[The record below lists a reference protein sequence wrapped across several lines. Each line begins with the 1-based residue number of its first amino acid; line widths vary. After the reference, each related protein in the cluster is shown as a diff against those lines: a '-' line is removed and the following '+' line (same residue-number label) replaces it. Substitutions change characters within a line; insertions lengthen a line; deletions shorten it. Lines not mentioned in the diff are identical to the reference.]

1 MATDQQ
7 GQAYI
12 PHMHEQTTRA
22 AANRKPQNRAP
33 NYGPRGSPPH
43 PIDTAARRPDE
54 DNMELRIARL
64 EGYADECRRDIRTVD
79 VLLAKIETVTDGLAR
94 NAATKADVAQ
104 LESTLIKWLI
114 GTATALAGLAFAA
127 AKLMH

>member
-1 MATDQQ
+1 
-7 GQAYI
+7 
-12 PHMHEQTTRA
+12 
-22 AANRKPQNRAP
+22 
-33 NYGPRGSPPH
+33 
-43 PIDTAARRPDE
+43 
-54 DNMELRIARL
+54 MEPRIARL

-79 VLLAKIETVTDGLAR
+79 VLLAKIETVTDSLAR